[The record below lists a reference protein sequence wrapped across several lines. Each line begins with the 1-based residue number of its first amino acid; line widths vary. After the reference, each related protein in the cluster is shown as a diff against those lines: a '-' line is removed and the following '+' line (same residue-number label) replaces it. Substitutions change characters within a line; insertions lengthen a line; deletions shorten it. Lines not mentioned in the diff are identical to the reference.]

1 MQALSKLAELVDGHY
16 RIVSRPPT
24 IVPAR
29 DLKAT
34 YGIPRDAMER
44 LFREQF
50 RAYRATLRDDHRHL
64 LERSPER

>member
-16 RIVSRPPT
+16 RIVSRPPI